1 MADLP
6 VHPASGRAPAI
17 RIDMTPMVD
26 LAFLLLTFFV
36 LTSSLRRLEGLDLL
50 VPLGTGQGKEH
61 RSLTLLV
68 AGRDSI
74 FGYAGPFDPST
85 THPGRLG
92 LDQLSAALQAVPD
105 TTGLLVTVKPLPRSS
120 YRDLVRVVDLLERYG
135 LRRRVVQEGWSLP
148 EQLAIAGDGQVAV
161 P

>member
-6 VHPASGRAPAI
+6 VHPAPGRAPAI

-36 LTSSLRRLEGLDLL
+36 LTTSLRRLEGLDLL
-50 VPLGTGQGKEH
+50 VPLGAGPGMEH
-61 RSLTLLV
+61 RSLTFLL

-74 FGYAGPFDPST
+74 FGYAGPFDPVT
-85 THPGRLG
+85 TPPKRLG
-92 LDQLSAALQAVPD
+92 RDQVNAALKAIPD
-105 TTGLLVTVKPLPRSS
+105 TTDLQVVVKPLDRTR
-120 YRDLVRVVDLLERYG
+120 YQDLVRMVDLLERHG
-135 LRRRVVQEGWSLP
+135 LRRRAVQEGWSQA
-148 EQLAIAGDGQVAV
+148 EQNAVAGMAPTAV